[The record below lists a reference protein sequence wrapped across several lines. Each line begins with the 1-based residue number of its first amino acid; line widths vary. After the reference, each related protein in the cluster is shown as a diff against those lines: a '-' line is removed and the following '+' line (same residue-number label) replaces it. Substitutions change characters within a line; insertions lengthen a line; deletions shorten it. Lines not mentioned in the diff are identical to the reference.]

1 MDFVHGKWIPAE
13 EINELL
19 EAEKKGGNCKP
30 STHALSEKGMRLKWG
45 WLLGHVSNRAQIS
58 FQ

>member
-45 WLLGHVSNRAQIS
+45 WLLGHVSNRAQI
-58 FQ
+58 